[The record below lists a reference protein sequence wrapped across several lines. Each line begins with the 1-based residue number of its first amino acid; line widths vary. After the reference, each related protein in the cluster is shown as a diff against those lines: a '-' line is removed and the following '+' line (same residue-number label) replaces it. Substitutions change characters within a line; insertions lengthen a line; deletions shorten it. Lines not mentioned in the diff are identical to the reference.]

1 MTNISDSV
9 GNSGRNVFQDV
20 KAVQR
25 LLNQNLHL
33 LSPFLR
39 LVEDGLIGT
48 QTINAILEFQRRVV
62 KLPTPDGRV
71 DPNGATLKKLLKNAK
86 PVRPAH
92 VEAFIQKALPA
103 ARKIKADWKVPVSI
117 CIAQAAHES
126 AWGQVVKNNAYFGIK
141 GKSPAGA
148 TTTFTTTEF
157 VGGKK
162 ITTQDSFRAYK
173 DFDEA
178 ADDYGRFLSTNARYQ
193 GCFAYTNDPL
203 KFAEELQKAGYATDP
218 DYATKLKRIITTYG
232 LQEYDKP

>member
-1 MTNISDSV
+1 MNWQTLTTINGSV
-9 GNSGRNVFQDV
+9 GKHGRNVVQDV
-20 KAVQR
+20 RVVQH

-33 LSPFLR
+33 LAPVAR
-39 LVEDGLIGT
+39 MIEDGVIGT
-48 QTINAILEFQRRVV
+48 QTINAILEFQRRVA
-62 KLPTPDGRV
+62 KLSAPDGRV
-71 DPNGATLKKLLKNAK
+71 DPNGATWKKLLENAK

-103 ARKIKADWKVPVSI
+103 ARKVKADWKVPVSI

-126 AWGQVVKNNAYFGIK
+126 ACGQVVKNSAYFGIK

-178 ADDYGRFLSTNARYQ
+178 ADDYGRFLSTNTRYQ
-193 GCFAYTNDPL
+193 GCFAYTSDPL
-203 KFAEELQKAGYATDP
+203 KFAEELQKAGYRRHRRQMEGP
-218 DYATKLKRIITTYG
+218 
-232 LQEYDKP
+232 Q